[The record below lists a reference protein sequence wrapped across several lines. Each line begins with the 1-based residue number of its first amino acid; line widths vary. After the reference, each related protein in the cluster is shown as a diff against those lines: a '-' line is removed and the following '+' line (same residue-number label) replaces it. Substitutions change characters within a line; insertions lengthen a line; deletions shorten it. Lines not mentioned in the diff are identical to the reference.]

1 MEGSQLLFWKSG
13 PNLKLSAPEVAR
25 ELVWGED
32 VEGLID
38 LPIREVID
46 RLRTEFAD
54 HEEKPGLLVVRAGEG
69 TFEATWS
76 WQFIKVDCRNLAA
89 ADRERL
95 INAIEEFDCMA
106 YESNMR
112 PMGGT

>member
-1 MEGSQLLFWKSG
+1 MDSSQLLFWKSG
-13 PNLKLSAPEVAR
+13 PHLKLSAPEVAR
-25 ELVWGED
+25 ELVWGEE

-46 RLRTEFAD
+46 RLRAEFAE
-54 HEEKPGLLVVRAGEG
+54 HQEKPGLLIVRVKEG

-76 WQFIKVDCRNLAA
+76 WQFIKVDCRNLPA

-95 INAIEEFDCMA
+95 INTIEEFDCMA
-106 YESNMR
+106 FESNTR
-112 PMGGT
+112 PLGGA